1 MLYKT
6 HFNFGILLSL
16 LFLTKFYHVTHLNLS
31 MDIVLF
37 IIIGGVLALIPD
49 ADHSKSKINKIC
61 APSIYI
67 LILFYL
73 VYVKHIYILLATLIW
88 AIIAYMGKHRKF
100 THCIVGLLVFTIPF
114 IGSQY
119 LTPVFVGYASHLIA
133 DLFTDRGLPL
143 LYPFTDKRFKLG
155 FVTTG
160 GTGEKII
167 CTLLIIGNIYSIIT
181 IFA

>member
-1 MLYKT
+1 MTYKT

-16 LFLTKFYHVTHLNLS
+16 LFLTRFYKVSHLNIS
-31 MDIVLF
+31 TDIIIF

-49 ADHSKSKINKIC
+49 ADHSNSKINKIC

-88 AIIAYMGKHRKF
+88 AVIAIMGKHRYF
-100 THCIVGLLVFTIPF
+100 THCIIGLLVFTIPF

-119 LTPVFVGYASHLIA
+119 LTPVFVGYTSHLIA

-143 LYPFTDKRFKLG
+143 LYPFTNKKFKLG
-155 FVTTG
+155 FITTG

-167 CTLLIIGNIYSIIT
+167 CTLLIIANIYSLIK
-181 IFA
+181 IFI